1 MAEPAA
7 KKSKTERPKVVLAYS
22 GGLDT
27 STILVWMIEKGFDVI
42 CYCADVGQLG
52 EDFAE
57 EMGISAQTLV
67 DTHDQQYHQ
76 AYQKTAK
83 DPDGGFYPACPEGGQ
98 RSL

>member
-7 KKSKTERPKVVLAYS
+7 KKSKVEKPKVVLAYS

-52 EDFAE
+52 EDFDAITNKAMKCGAIKVFNE
-57 EMGISAQTLV
+57 DLKEDFVVNYVYEAV
-67 DTHDQQYHQ
+67 K
-76 AYQKTAK
+76 ANAV
-83 DPDGGFYPACPEGGQ
+83 GG
-98 RSL
+98 